1 MIRPVILIVS
11 IFSFSV
17 LALAQDGGSGE
28 GGSGSGGGES
38 MGGAGGASDFSSFD
52 KELEQL
58 EASQNFKGDKNSKA
72 RPKFAGLFD
81 KTQNAIL
88 KDDLKKADEL
98 VLRLREMKPV
108 NDYEQSRLYLIDHWY
123 YGKQGNKEL
132 ENDAASK
139 LLSIGA
145 GNIDSQA
152 FVEAGMRLL
161 KRQYNNHDI
170 GGAIETLTNLRK
182 EPAALVELM
191 SVVNAVKKL
200 DDYAEQK
207 TNIVQKITINEKG
220 NWSAKLFKPHFLF
233 SGVNGEISTLEFNC
247 ANKQS
252 TLTYKPDSVMELPE
266 AWGSCTMKV
275 HAKLN
280 TTFNLIQLQQKPT

>member
-1 MIRPVILIVS
+1 MIRSVILIIS
-11 IFSFSV
+11 MFSFSV
-17 LALAQDGGSGE
+17 LTFAQDGGS
-28 GGSGSGGGES
+28 GGSGSGGGDS
-38 MGGAGGASDFSSFD
+38 MGGAGAGSDFSSFD

-58 EASQNFKGDKNSKA
+58 EALQSFKKKKQA
-72 RPKFAGLFD
+72 RPRFAGLFD

-98 VLRLREMKPV
+98 VIKLREMKAV
-108 NDYEQSRLYLIDHWY
+108 NDYEQSRLHLIDYWY

-139 LLSIGA
+139 LVSIGA
-145 GNIDSQA
+145 GNIDPQA

-161 KRQYNNHDI
+161 KRQFNNQDI

-182 EPAALVELM
+182 EPEAQVELM
-191 SVVNAVKKL
+191 SVVSAVKKL

-207 TNIVQKITINEKG
+207 TNIVQKITTNEKG
-220 NWSAKLFKPHFLF
+220 NWSAKLFKPHFAF
-233 SGVNGEISTLEFNC
+233 SDVNGEISTLEFNC

-252 TLTYKPDSVMELPE
+252 TLNYKPDSVMEIPE
-266 AWGSCTMKV
+266 AWGSCTIKV
-275 HAKLN
+275 NAKPN
-280 TTFNLIQLQQKPT
+280 TVFNLIQLQQKPT